1 MTRNAYSIDEV
12 AERNDLSRST
22 IYREH
27 GRGRLRF
34 IRIGARTL
42 ITAEEEARWLR
53 EAETVGCGESCTE
66 SSTMSASGERSQTP
80 SQQRRCLTDVLSTE
94 AKKEPAMPGEPLCSA
109 FKDNCDD

>member
-1 MTRNAYSIDEV
+1 MTAVRVTFSPGNPLEVSMTRNAYSI
-12 AERNDLSRST
+12 AELAHRNNVSRST

-53 EAETVGCGESCTE
+53 GAETVACAIRQPEPP
-66 SSTMSASGERSQTP
+66 MDRKP
-80 SQQRRCLTDVLSTE
+80 SLDTAVKRRRI
-94 AKKEPAMPGEPLCSA
+94 
-109 FKDNCDD
+109 

>member
-22 IYREH
+22 VYREH

-53 EAETVGCGESCTE
+53 EAAETVGCAVSRTE
-66 SSTMSASGERSQTP
+66 GSPMSGPQVSEVKRHRSKG
-80 SQQRRCLTDVLSTE
+80 DV
-94 AKKEPAMPGEPLCSA
+94 
-109 FKDNCDD
+109 